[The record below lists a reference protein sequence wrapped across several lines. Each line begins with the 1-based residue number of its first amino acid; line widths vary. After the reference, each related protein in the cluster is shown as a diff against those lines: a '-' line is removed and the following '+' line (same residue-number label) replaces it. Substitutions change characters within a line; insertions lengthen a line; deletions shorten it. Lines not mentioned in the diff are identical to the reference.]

1 MRTFKIALSALALLP
16 LSACGSSETNTATK
30 EQAPAAAYALGEA
43 VAAGSLDVTIKS
55 VREAQKAGSTP
66 YADAAG
72 PNEGL
77 VVVTY
82 TITNKSAAAI
92 EQFDLPTVELV
103 DGNGAVLSEDT
114 VNSAIAAAESGS
126 DPIAGVNPGLTF
138 KSAKVWRVAKGA
150 FDPAT
155 WKVVVRTNP
164 ALEFKLK

>member
-1 MRTFKIALSALALLP
+1 MRTFKIAFSALALLP

-30 EQAPAAAYALGEA
+30 EQAPAAAHSLGET

-55 VREAQKAGSTP
+55 VSEAQKAGSTP
-66 YADAAG
+66 YADAVG
-72 PNEGL
+72 PNESL

-103 DGNGAVLSEDT
+103 DANGAVLSEDT

-155 WKVVVRTNP
+155 WKVVVRADP